1 MTGCRMPSL
10 WDTTSFPSAVLAAS
24 LLLALLPSFL
34 VPAWRIPEFT
44 PRQIIYA
51 KNVFPL
57 LLAPWASPHAND
69 INTRSLSR
77 LVQIALSLRL
87 PQTAILP
94 CYVYWITIALARTL
108 TGFLLTRSVGWAYPR
123 LFNHWALYETSS
135 GIGPPLVTYLLTSG
149 TRPILDLVRGS
160 FIKGRYWENSSRGDV
175 FLVVCMCTILCWLD
189 GAPWTYAMSTLL
201 SISLTIWRALFSS
214 PLRES
219 SHVPFGGLDQQYSNS
234 SSPHPRR
241 PRTTGFRT
249 SLLVLLV
256 IPLPYI
262 VGFLFSFGY
271 HPIPDIAPSSS
282 SGIDHPLLEILILS
296 FPRPNDAGAIPVLS
310 RTISS
315 YLPYV
320 NNSSTTSLSVFTHAR
335 QAHHPS
341 FELAKKEFRDTP
353 VVFYTDRDLH
363 PDDREGQYLHVA
375 EAFKWVYERHQRD
388 DDTSPNPAKPAEWV
402 MLVEDD
408 FPLCGEWGWSGIVG
422 VMRMLES
429 KRTPSASMGR
439 WGGFVGTGG
448 SGVIIHRSV
457 LPILTH
463 ILRIHASLNSPLPPN
478 IPRRPPDII
487 IQDCLLGIDPFC
499 PAYNHPTS
507 SSNGGRSGNLVI
519 TSRLVMDHVGSD
531 KSTAAGRVYSPEKW
545 RCGWRHP
552 FHGREEAVVV
562 PV

>member
-1 MTGCRMPSL
+1 MPSL
-10 WDTTSFPSAVLAAS
+10 WDTTSFPSVVLAAS
-24 LLLALLPSFL
+24 LSLALLASFL

-57 LLAPWASPHAND
+57 LLAPWASPHANA
-69 INTRSLSR
+69 INTRSLAR

-87 PQTAILP
+87 PQTAILL
-94 CYVYWITIALARTL
+94 CYVHWITIALARTL

-160 FIKGRYWENSSRGDV
+160 FIKGCYWENSSRGDV
-175 FLVVCMCTILCWLD
+175 FLVVCVCTILCWLD
-189 GAPWTYAMSTLL
+189 GAPWTYAMATLL

-214 PLRES
+214 P
-219 SHVPFGGLDQQYSNS
+219 
-234 SSPHPRR
+234 
-241 PRTTGFRT
+241 
-249 SLLVLLV
+249 VLLV

-271 HPIPDIAPSSS
+271 HPIPDIAPSST
-282 SGIDHPLLEILILS
+282 
-296 FPRPNDAGAIPVLS
+296 IPVLS

-353 VVFYTDRDLH
+353 VRGSVFALL
-363 PDDREGQYLHVA
+363 Q
-375 EAFKWVYERHQRD
+375 RHSGGET
-388 DDTSPNPAKPAEWV
+388 DDTSPNPPAKPAEWV

-463 ILRIHASLNSPLPPN
+463 ILRIHASLHSPLPPN

-487 IQDCLLGIDPFC
+487 IQDCLLGIDPLC
-499 PAYNHPTS
+499 PAYNPPTS
-507 SSNGGRSGNLVI
+507 SSNSGRSGNLVI

-545 RCGWRHP
+545 RLWMAP
-552 FHGREEAVVV
+552 SLSTGREEVVVV